1 MQVRQG
7 PQDLLVPV
15 EPLGRRVHKVLR
27 ACRVNLARKA
37 RPALKAS
44 RGFQVCKVNQA
55 LKAYRVHLGLLAPK
69 ALLALLVVIASL
81 SRWNPPAT
89 SLLVQTTTT
98 SCFWPTTIR

>member
-55 LKAYRVHLGLLAPK
+55 LKAYQVQLGLLAPK
-69 ALLALLVVIASL
+69 ALLEQISSP
-81 SRWNPPAT
+81 SRWNPQAT
-89 SLLVQTTTT
+89 SPLVQTTTT
-98 SCFWPTTIR
+98 SCFWPTSSR